1 MHGQSVVI
9 GRDAKSHGCAS
20 CALGPNSETGDAGY
34 DIAIGWRS
42 VAVGSGAIAIGCG
55 TKSGQN
61 YWLDDERTQHNPN
74 EQATAAVGANAI
86 SIGRGTRAE
95 NDSSIAVGYGARA
108 NANGAVQLGAGSNIE
123 ANTLKFQNTTIVKDG
138 KLVGAFD
145 PAELDPQVLAIQ
157 DEAIVNS

>member
-1 MHGQSVVI
+1 MFNVSAYDGDTKTYIDKNGQAKQDYRVVIGAGTVSDGNDGMHGQSVVI

-108 NANGAVQLGAGSNIE
+108 NANGAV
-123 ANTLKFQNTTIVKDG
+123 
-138 KLVGAFD
+138 
-145 PAELDPQVLAIQ
+145 
-157 DEAIVNS
+157 